1 MNRDTKRELT
11 ADEAKR
17 NEHYERE
24 KVRLE
29 QEGYKS
35 YDLTTSVLKSNVMA
49 VVLVLPFVAIFTII
63 YLMVNNVT
71 GWELFRGALDDFVDT
86 PLGILLY
93 FAIFFILV
101 IVHELIHGVSRAMYA
116 KSGWKSISFGFIAK
130 NLTPYCACNEPLTKF
145 AYIFGAMM
153 PAVVLGFIPGIISI
167 VIGNAFVFFMSM
179 VMILSGG
186 GDIHSTLVLLMFKTN
201 GKKAIYIDHPYLI
214 GLTAFVKE

>member
-11 ADEAKR
+11 PDEAKR

-24 KVRLE
+24 KARLE

-35 YDLTTSVLKSNVMA
+35 YDLTASVLKANVMA
-49 VVLVLPFVAIFTII
+49 VLLVLPFVAIFTII

-71 GWELFRGALDDFVDT
+71 GWELIHGAMDGFDT
-86 PLGILLY
+86 LLELLLH
-93 FAIFFILV
+93 FAIFFALV
-101 IVHELIHGVSRAMYA
+101 VVHELIHGVSRAMCA

-167 VIGNAFVFFMSM
+167 VIGNAYVFFMAM
-179 VMILSGG
+179 VMILAGG
-186 GDIHSTLVLLMFKTN
+186 GDIHTTLVLLMFKPN

-214 GLTAFVKE
+214 GLAAFVKE